1 MTAQKNELS
10 NREISELELTSEQLD
25 QVSGGS
31 MDNTATAFAM
41 VAQAQAQG
49 VIRIHGR

>member
-1 MTAQKNELS
+1 MTAENTKS
-10 NREISELELTSEQLD
+10 SHREINELELTSDELD

-31 MDNTATAFAM
+31 TNDVFAAYAA

-49 VIRIHGR
+49 VVRIGGR